1 MRLKIKTCIGKV
13 ALIFLSL
20 CIISTALTTIKSYA
34 NQYREQTDINNI
46 DEGRYPGYKAR
57 LLEMKSQ
64 HPNWNFIIFYTGL
77 DWDTVVYNETTAYHG
92 RSLIQNKSGEWLCS
106 VCGDRVYDGSNWYCA
121 STKALSY
128 YLDPRNFLDSTNVY
142 QFEALSYVE
151 GAYTEAGIES
161 ILSGTFMCNQSIRG
175 YYNNENYT
183 EVNFSTII
191 MEAGRESGVSPYHI
205 ASRIKQE
212 IIVSG
217 GGPSGSASGNVVGYE
232 GYYNFFNIG
241 ATSGEGAV
249 ERGLKYA
256 QTKGWDSP
264 EKSIKEGAKTIS
276 SNYIGRGQ
284 NTLYLEK
291 FDVDSSDNTLYS
303 HQYQQNIK
311 APTNEGKRIYSAYA
325 NLGMIDHTYNFI
337 IPVYENMPE
346 SNSAMP
352 QEGFS
357 VVTENVELNTDGIML
372 RTEDNTWAPAICYV
386 NRGDKLLRIERG
398 GAYKDGFIWDKVVNS
413 DGQKGYIETKFL
425 NKIDDIITANDAVYV
440 KENVNL
446 RNGPGLNGTT
456 VITKLYS
463 GTQLTRIEAGKY
475 VLDGYTWDR
484 VRLADGSQGY
494 LARNF
499 LGESSSELSGEVVKV
514 IANGS
519 LKLREQPTTD
529 SAVIT
534 SLATGTLLTR
544 LEKNVATANDLVWD
558 KVQTVSGKIGYVASK
573 YLEGVQEDKP
583 LEPDPAPTPSNNFWT
598 DDYNKIINCSP
609 AVNLEN
615 LKNGFSGKN
624 IVGKDKNGAEIAD
637 NTVLV
642 GTGMIISIDNIDYQV
657 VKYGDVNGDGTID
670 ARDSLRILKY
680 VVGEYNLDE
689 KVYFYAADVSFDN
702 VVDARDSLRILKYTV
717 GEYEI
722 RA

>member
-1 MRLKIKTCIGKV
+1 MRLNIKTCLGKV
-13 ALIFLSL
+13 ALIFFSL
-20 CIISTALTTIKSYA
+20 CIICTVLPTIKSYA
-34 NQYREQTDINNI
+34 NQYREQTDINSI

-142 QFEALSYVE
+142 QFESLAYIE
-151 GAYTEAGIES
+151 GAYNEDGINN

-175 YYNNENYT
+175 YYNNGNYRDA
-183 EVNFSTII
+183 NFSTII
-191 MEAGRESGVSPYHI
+191 MEAGREAGVSPYHI

-217 GGPSGSASGNVVGYE
+217 GGPSGSASGNVAGYE

-256 QTKGWDSP
+256 QAKGWDSP

-303 HQYQQNIK
+303 HQYQQNIQ
-311 APTNEGKRIYSAYA
+311 APTNEGKRIYNAYA

-337 IPVYENMPE
+337 IPVYENMPG

-357 VVTENVELNTDGIML
+357 VVTENVELNKAGVIKA
-372 RTEDNTWAPAICYV
+372 EPNTWSPVICNV
-386 NRGDKLLRIERG
+386 NVGDKLLRIERG
-398 GAYKDGFIWDKVVNS
+398 GTYIEGAIWDKVVCS
-413 DGQKGYIETKFL
+413 DGQKGYIETNCL

-440 KENVNL
+440 KNNVNL
-446 RNGPGLNGTT
+446 RNGPGLYGTT

-463 GTQLTRIEAGKY
+463 GTQLTRIEVGKY

-494 LARNF
+494 LAREF
-499 LGESSSELSGEVVKV
+499 IGEVSSNLSGEIVKV

-534 SLATGTLLTR
+534 SLPTGTLLTR
-544 LEKNVATANDLVWD
+544 LETNVATANGLIWD
-558 KVQTVSGKIGYVASK
+558 KVQTVSGKVGYVASK
-573 YLEGVQEDKP
+573 YVEVVQENKP
-583 LEPDPAPTPSNNFWT
+583 VEPTPPVIMNNFGV
-598 DDYNKIINCSP
+598 DDNNKIINCSP
-609 AVNLEN
+609 AVTIEN
-615 LKNGFSGKN
+615 IKNGFSGKN
-624 IVGKDKNGAEIAD
+624 VIGKDKNGAEIKDSA
-637 NTVLV
+637 TWV
-642 GTGMIISIDNIDYQV
+642 GTGMIMSIDNTDYKI
-657 VKYGDVNGDGTID
+657 VKYGDINGDGIID

-689 KVYFYAADVSFDN
+689 DIYFYAADVSGDN

-717 GEYEI
+717 GEYQI